1 MANSGSSC
9 TTNTTLLGGRLL
21 MFDLINRATHEARL
35 CFYFVRHCGDC
46 MIVTDSGGN
55 KRYVIGYMDDG
66 EVFWVRCKDLE
77 GEENEGTDAI
87 SSDNLGERDNRSAA
101 LSS

>member
-1 MANSGSSC
+1 MLGLIQKATQEAN
-9 TTNTTLLGGRLL
+9 
-21 MFDLINRATHEARL
+21 L
-35 CFYFVRHCGDC
+35 CFYYVAATGDC

-55 KRYVIGYMDDG
+55 KRYVIGYLDDG

-77 GEENEGTDAI
+77 REKKKKTNSI
-87 SSDNLGERDNRSAA
+87 PSVNLGNRDNRSTA

>member
-1 MANSGSSC
+1 
-9 TTNTTLLGGRLL
+9 

-77 GEENEGTDAI
+77 GEEELCSHLEA
-87 SSDNLGERDNRSAA
+87 SLRVSEA
-101 LSS
+101 